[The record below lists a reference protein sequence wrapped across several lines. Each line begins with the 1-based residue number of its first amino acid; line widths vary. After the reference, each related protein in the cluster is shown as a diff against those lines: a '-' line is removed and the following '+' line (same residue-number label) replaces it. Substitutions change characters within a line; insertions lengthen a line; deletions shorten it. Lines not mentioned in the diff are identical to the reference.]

1 MDDEFIKQNKTKLS
15 VIMIR
20 WMSDDENKK
29 INKQP
34 SKSNDFPLHSSW
46 WQMCIVNY
54 VEILSHR

>member
-34 SKSNDFPLHSSW
+34 SKSNDFPLHSS
-46 WQMCIVNY
+46 
-54 VEILSHR
+54 